1 MSADTRQA
9 SATARTSTR
18 SEGADAVLRR
28 AMPPLQ
34 RFWPGAASGFLSE
47 ASAVALLA
55 CSAWLIVFASEQP
68 PVMFL
73 GAAVVG
79 VRAFALS
86 RAAFRYTER
95 LASHD
100 AALRQLAVTRSDRG
114 DGPVL
119 AAAPA
124 VAAVLARAR
133 PGRMRGGW
141 SEPGRLAPRRS
152 DERRL
157 PQ

>member
-1 MSADTRQA
+1 MSAAQTQ
-9 SATARTSTR
+9 TPRTGSVAPLRTPVN
-18 SEGADAVLRR
+18 AAQILRR
-28 AMPPLQ
+28 AMPPWR
-34 RFWPGAASGFLSE
+34 RFWPGAASGFLTE

-55 CSAWLIVFASEQP
+55 CSAWLIVYASEQP

-100 AALRQLAVTRSDRG
+100 AALRQLAQTRTDLVRRVMSRLRPLVATSVSIH
-114 DGPVL
+114 DGQQDDG
-119 AAAPA
+119 A
-124 VAAVLARAR
+124 
-133 PGRMRGGW
+133 
-141 SEPGRLAPRRS
+141 
-152 DERRL
+152 DERDAHGRQTDC
-157 PQ
+157 PG